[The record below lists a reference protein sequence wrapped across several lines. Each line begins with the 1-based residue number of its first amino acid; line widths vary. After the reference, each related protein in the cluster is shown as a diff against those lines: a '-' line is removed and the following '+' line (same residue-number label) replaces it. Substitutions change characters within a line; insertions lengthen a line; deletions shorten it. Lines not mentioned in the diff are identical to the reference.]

1 MVTRSFQRT
10 ANVFGAIADPT
21 RRAILDLLMHKERSA
36 GELAEAF
43 AVSRPA
49 ISRHVRVLRAARLVR
64 ERRIATQRWYALDA
78 GGLAEVDAWL
88 SRYRLFWAA
97 RLQALRQFVE
107 SGAASTTPAGPET
120 PTAAEPAATTRRR
133 TRPRRRRTTP

>member
-1 MVTRSFQRT
+1 MVTRSFQRS

-21 RRAILDLLMHKERSA
+21 RRAILDLLMHKDRSA

-78 GGLAEVDAWL
+78 GGLAEIDAWL
-88 SRYRLFWAA
+88 SRYRVFWAA
-97 RLQALRQFVE
+97 RLHALRQFVE
-107 SGAASTTPAGPET
+107 SGVATPPRDPDP
-120 PTAAEPAATTRRR
+120 PTAEPDAPKPRRR
-133 TRPRRRRTTP
+133 TRPRRRRSPS

>member
-1 MVTRSFQRT
+1 MVTRSFQRS

-88 SRYRLFWAA
+88 SRYRAFWAA
-97 RLQALRQFVE
+97 RLHALRQFVE
-107 SGAASTTPAGPET
+107 SGTATPPRDPAPSTP
-120 PTAAEPAATTRRR
+120 EPADAVSRRR
-133 TRPRRRRTTP
+133 NRPRRRRSSS